1 MLLGGQKWGQEG
13 SWLRAAPSKRCPC
26 LSVPEIQSLVA
37 AVFQVPVAAAEQ
49 AQTSLERS
57 GEQRWNVRSEWGLSG
72 SGFALHVLPCSCL
85 VSL

>member
-13 SWLRAAPSKRCPC
+13 SWLRAAPSRSCPC
-26 LSVPEIQSLVA
+26 LSIHKLQSLVA

-49 AQTSLERS
+49 GQPSLERS
-57 GEQRWNVRSEWGLSG
+57 GEQRWDVRGEWGLCR
-72 SGFALHVLPCSCL
+72 SGFALHTLPCSCL